1 MNAGI
6 ILHEIGHLSALMAQ
20 DPNLQ
25 VGWIRPVVDDAEET
39 ELLLSTAADRGL
51 GDTIFA
57 CAFAFAETNPALAG
71 KIALLSS
78 EAVGA
83 LFDGIVASDEPELWA
98 ATIHASDDDIAILRD
113 AGNIRP
119 SFWHSALTL
128 GVLMVKSRGHKKRMA
143 GMVATYK
150 RDGVLQV
157 TREDIG
163 QMVPL

>member
-39 ELLLSTAADRGL
+39 ELLLSTAVDRGL

-57 CAFAFAETNPALAG
+57 CAFAFAENNPALAG

-113 AGNIRP
+113 AGNISP
-119 SFWHSALTL
+119 QLWHSALTL
-128 GVLMVKSRGHKKRMA
+128 GVLMVKSRGHEKRMA
-143 GMVATYK
+143 KMLADYK
-150 RDGVLQV
+150 RDGVLQL
-157 TREDIG
+157 TRDVIG
-163 QMVPL
+163 RMMPS